1 MNSTHEVKEGIST
14 LVEGL
19 EALPY
24 EQQVIFVSLLAIMS
38 KCFTD
43 PERFSGAL
51 LMVGPDTEEGGHTLV
66 TSGINASFKEV
77 RHMIQAAADM
87 MAQKDRNAKAEAQ
100 EVRH

>member
-1 MNSTHEVKEGIST
+1 MNEVRAGLST
-14 LVEGL
+14 LVDSL

-43 PERFSGAL
+43 PANFSGAL
-51 LMVGPDTEEGGHTLV
+51 VMVGPDTEEGGHTLV